1 MLLCATLT
9 RAHESGCF
17 ANLEANHIQTDSVA
31 IISEEIS
38 DYGYYR
44 LINYSDGTSML
55 IKDGVN
61 VKPGAYAWVKFDT
74 KYEKNNFTGE
84 LTDKPLPMK
93 GYFEKEIVWTNLE
106 SKEEERYKYPI
117 KITSSEIK
125 DSDGN
130 FIIFKNSVVS
140 FFSSYGV
147 ICMVD
152 ATEELIDYVEDVYRN
167 SRIYFSEENE
177 TLSSR
182 DFKLFL
188 MRKKLTYSIIG
199 PNGNELEDMSY
210 KKIKT
215 LSGEEMQGKYY
226 DESTSRMY
234 YFDDIEKETP
244 DGFYRINGA
253 YFGDIL
259 QACTISGN
267 DDTVFVK
274 VLPSDTIARIVSSEN
289 VGEVYYSNGDYL
301 KFSKLQNNRI
311 YDCLI
316 HRPDGIL
323 TIKLEDVV
331 NYNGATEE
339 RPVSRYKYTSGKYNG
354 LINISKCCKLRDKD
368 VLGVTK
374 IINPNNPDY
383 DSFFDPKTNHEL
395 GYKKDQPNYLYD
407 WTLQKYVTPGGEV
420 KDFEREAR
428 EKIEKERQQLYQKYG
443 KNYVDAL
450 FDEGKILVGTPEGLV
465 KNHTQSTLINE
476 TQYSRT
482 YKIKGWLNDWGAS
495 VDVNVKTGKVTA
507 VRNRTL

>member
-1 MLLCATLT
+1 MCATIT
-9 RAHESGCF
+9 KAHESGWF
-17 ANLEANHIQTDSVA
+17 ANLKTNQIQTDSIT

-55 IKDGVN
+55 IVDGVR
-61 VKPGAYAWVKFDT
+61 VKPGAYGWVRFDT
-74 KYEKNNFTGE
+74 KYEKNNFTGDM
-84 LTDKPLPMK
+84 TDKPLPMG
-93 GYFEKEIVWTNLE
+93 GYFTKENVFIDLDRGY
-106 SKEEERYKYPI
+106 EERYKYPI
-117 KITSSEIK
+117 KITSAEIK

-130 FIIFKNSVVS
+130 FLILKNSVVS

-152 ATEELIDYVEDVYRN
+152 ATEELVDYVEDVFRN
-167 SRIYFSEENE
+167 SRIYFSDENE
-177 TLSSR
+177 KLSSR

-188 MRKKLTYSIIG
+188 MRKNLPYSIIG
-199 PNGNELEDMSY
+199 PSGNELEDMSY
-210 KKIKT
+210 RKIKT
-215 LSGEEMQGKYY
+215 LSGEEIQGKYY
-226 DESTSRMY
+226 DETTHKMY

-244 DGFYRINGA
+244 DGYYLINGA
-253 YFGDIL
+253 YYGDIL

-267 DDTVFVK
+267 DNEVFVK
-274 VLPSDTIARIVSSEN
+274 VLPSDTIVRIVSSEN

-301 KFSKLQNNRI
+301 KYSKLQNNRI

-323 TIKLEDVV
+323 IVKLEDVV
-331 NYNGATEE
+331 NYKGATEE
-339 RPVSRYKYTSGKYNG
+339 RPVSRYEYTNGKYKG
-354 LINISKCCKLRDKD
+354 LINVSKYCKLRDKN

-374 IINPNNPDY
+374 IIDPNNSDY
-383 DSFFDPKTNHEL
+383 NSFFDPKTNHEL

-420 KDFEREAR
+420 KDFEKEAR
-428 EKIEKERQQLYQKYG
+428 EKIEKERQPLYQKYG

-450 FDEGKILVGTPEGLV
+450 FDKGEILVGTPEGLV

-476 TQYSRT
+476 TQYTRT